1 MNKHHHIIG
10 IGRSGTTLLQSMLNA
25 QPQVWAGPEN
35 YFIPFFY
42 HAWKNKTVFNSEELA
57 LAARFHKAFGI
68 LQPYVGFTFDEAFF
82 SSNKEITSYQELIL
96 HTYRSFVDTLA
107 PTKDAVHF
115 INKNPLHSY
124 YLDALYTINPN
135 TKYIWMMRDY
145 RANVNSRKN
154 SVHLKSTSAYYNSLR
169 WIQFEQRIASF
180 QKQHPTHVLI
190 VRYEDLVQAP
200 DQWLIKVCEFL
211 EIPVKIGTQEAL
223 TPYQAL
229 FQHEVKTH
237 YEQADRMKKRFGDL
251 SKPIHSA
258 AVESWKGGLSTYEIE
273 VCEVIAGKQGST
285 YGYHATLTIPMAKRC
300 WIQALAIPFA
310 VKISLERAKDA
321 LFNRLPIRLKVIYFE
336 RWVLRID
343 KKRRN
348 HVAK

>member
-25 QPQVWAGPEN
+25 QPEVWAGPEN

-42 HAWKNKTVFNSEELA
+42 HAWKNKTEFSSEELA
-57 LAARFHKAFGI
+57 LTTRFHKAFGI
-68 LQPYVGFTFDEAFF
+68 LQPYVGFTFDKDSFV
-82 SSNKEITSYQELIL
+82 SNKEITSYEELII
-96 HTYRSFVDTLA
+96 HTYRSFVDALV

-124 YLDALYTINPN
+124 YLDALTAINSN
-135 TKYIWMMRDY
+135 SKYIWMMRDY

-180 QKQHPTHVLI
+180 QKQHPNHVLI

-200 DQWLIKVCEFL
+200 DHWLIKVCEFL
-211 EIPVKIGTQEAL
+211 KIPVKTGTQEAL
-223 TPYQAL
+223 APYQAL
-229 FQHEVKTH
+229 FQHEVKTQ
-237 YEQADRMKKRFGDL
+237 YELADRMKKRFGDL
-251 SKPIHSA
+251 SKPIHTA
-258 AVESWKGGLSTYEIE
+258 AVEAWKTGLTPQEIE

-285 YGYHATLTIPMAKRC
+285 YGYQTTLTIPIAKRC
-300 WIQALAIPFA
+300 WILALATPYAI
-310 VKISLERAKDA
+310 KIRMERAKDA

-343 KKRRN
+343 KKRKK
-348 HVAK
+348 HVA

>member
-1 MNKHHHIIG
+1 
-10 IGRSGTTLLQSMLNA
+10 MLNA

-42 HAWKNKTVFNSEELA
+42 HAWKNKTEFNSEELA

-68 LQPYVGFTFDEAFF
+68 LQPYVGFTFDEDSFV
-82 SSNKEITSYQELIL
+82 SNKEITSYEELIL

-180 QKQHPTHVLI
+180 QKQHPTQVLI
-190 VRYEDLVQAP
+190 VPYEELVQAP

-223 TPYQAL
+223 APYQAL
-229 FQHEVKTH
+229 FQHEVKTQ

-251 SKPIHSA
+251 SKPIHTA

-348 HVAK
+348 HVA

>member
-1 MNKHHHIIG
+1 
-10 IGRSGTTLLQSMLNA
+10 MLNA

-190 VRYEDLVQAP
+190 VPYEELVQAP

-223 TPYQAL
+223 APYQAL

-321 LFNRLPIRLKVIYFE
+321 LFNRLPIQLKVTYFE

-343 KKRRN
+343 KKRKK

>member
-1 MNKHHHIIG
+1 LNKHHHIIG

-25 QPQVWAGPEN
+25 QPEVWAGPEN

-42 HAWKNKTVFNSEELA
+42 HAWKNKTEFNSEELA
-57 LAARFHKAFGI
+57 LATRFHKAFGI
-68 LQPYVGFTFDEAFF
+68 LQPYVGFTFDKDSFV
-82 SSNKEITSYQELIL
+82 SNKEITSYEELII

-124 YLDALYTINPN
+124 YLDALHSINPN
-135 TKYIWMMRDY
+135 TKFIWMMRDY

-180 QKQHPTHVLI
+180 QKQHPNQLLI

-211 EIPVKIGTQEAL
+211 EIPVKMEAQEAL
-223 TPYQAL
+223 APYQAL
-229 FQHEVKTH
+229 FQHEVKTQ
-237 YEQADRMKKRFGDL
+237 YEQAERMKKRFGDL
-251 SKPIHSA
+251 SKPIHTA
-258 AVESWKGGLSTYEIE
+258 AVEAWKTGLSPQEIE
-273 VCEVIAGKQGST
+273 VCEVLAGRTGST
-285 YGYHATLTIPMAKRC
+285 YGYQNTLTIPFSKRC
-300 WIQALAIPFA
+300 WILACAIPYA
-310 VKISLERAKDA
+310 IKISIKRAKDA
-321 LFNRLPIRLKVIYFE
+321 LFNRLPIRLKVTYFE

-343 KKRRN
+343 KKRKK
-348 HVAK
+348 HVA

>member
-1 MNKHHHIIG
+1 LNKHHHIIG

-42 HAWKNKTVFNSEELA
+42 HAWKNKTEFSRADLA

-68 LQPYVGFTFDEAFF
+68 LQPYVGFSFDKAFF
-82 SSNKEITSYQELIL
+82 LSNIEIKSYEELII
-96 HTYRSFVDTLA
+96 HTYRSFVDQLA
-107 PTKDAVHF
+107 PTKDAIHF

-124 YLDALYTINPN
+124 HLDALHSISLD
-135 TKYIWMMRDY
+135 TKFIWMMRDY

-154 SVHLKSTSAYYNSLR
+154 SVHLKSTSAHYNSLR

-180 QKQHPTHVLI
+180 QKQHPNRVFI

-200 DQWLIKVCEFL
+200 DQTLAKVCDFL
-211 EIPVKIGTQEAL
+211 EIPVKTRTQEAL
-223 TPYQAL
+223 APYQAL
-229 FQHEVKTH
+229 FQHEVKTQ

-251 SKPIHSA
+251 SKPIHTA
-258 AVESWKGGLSTYEIE
+258 AVEAWKSGLTTQELE
-273 VCEVIAGKQGST
+273 VCEVIAGRTGST
-285 YGYHATLTIPMAKRC
+285 YGYQTTLTIPMAKRC
-300 WIQALAIPFA
+300 WIEAIAILFA
-310 VKISLERAKDA
+310 VKISMERAKDA
-321 LFNRLPIRLKVIYFE
+321 FFNRLPIQLKVTYFE

-343 KKRRN
+343 KKRKK
-348 HVAK
+348 HVA

>member
-1 MNKHHHIIG
+1 
-10 IGRSGTTLLQSMLNA
+10 MLNA

-42 HAWKNKTVFNSEELA
+42 HAWKNKTEFNQVDLA

-82 SSNKEITSYQELIL
+82 VSNIEIKSYEELII
-96 HTYRSFVDTLA
+96 HTYRSFVDQLA

-124 YLDALYTINPN
+124 HLDALHSISLD
-135 TKYIWMMRDY
+135 TKFIWMMRDY

-154 SVHLKSTSAYYNSLR
+154 SVHLKSTSAYYNTLR

-180 QKQHPTHVLI
+180 QKQHPNRVLI

-200 DQWLIKVCEFL
+200 DQTLAKVCDFL
-211 EIPVKIGTQEAL
+211 EIPVKTRTQEAL
-223 TPYQAL
+223 APYQAL
-229 FQHEVKTH
+229 FQHEVKTQ

-251 SKPIHSA
+251 SKPIHTA
-258 AVESWKGGLSTYEIE
+258 AVEAWKSGLTTQELE
-273 VCEVIAGKQGST
+273 VCEVIAGRTGST
-285 YGYHATLTIPMAKRC
+285 YGYQTTLTIPMAKRC
-300 WIQALAIPFA
+300 WILALATPYA
-310 VKISLERAKDA
+310 MKISMERAKDA
-321 LFNRLPIRLKVIYFE
+321 FFNRLPIQLKVSYFE

-343 KKRRN
+343 KKRKKY
-348 HVAK
+348 VA

>member
-1 MNKHHHIIG
+1 LNKHHHIIG

-25 QPQVWAGPEN
+25 QPEVWAGPEN

-42 HAWKNKTVFNSEELA
+42 HAWKNKTEFNSEELA

-68 LQPYVGFTFDEAFF
+68 LQPYVGFTYE
-82 SSNKEITSYQELIL
+82 ELII
-96 HTYRSFVDTLA
+96 HTYGSFVDQLT

-124 YLDALYTINPN
+124 YLDALTAINSN
-135 TKYIWMMRDY
+135 SKYIWMMRDY

-180 QKQHPTHVLI
+180 QKQHPNHVLI

-200 DQWLIKVCEFL
+200 DHWLIKVCEFL
-211 EIPVKIGTQEAL
+211 EISVKLETQEAL
-223 TPYQAL
+223 APYQAL
-229 FQHEVKTH
+229 FQREVKTQ
-237 YEQADRMKKRFGDL
+237 YKQAERMKKRFGDL
-251 SKPIHSA
+251 SKPIHTA
-258 AVESWKGGLSTYEIE
+258 AVESWKAGLSTQEIE
-273 VCEVIAGKQGST
+273 VCEVIAGKRGST
-285 YGYHATLTIPMAKRC
+285 YGYHTTLTIPIAKRC
-300 WIQALAIPFA
+300 WILALTIPYA

-343 KKRRN
+343 KKRKK
-348 HVAK
+348 HVS

>member
-1 MNKHHHIIG
+1 
-10 IGRSGTTLLQSMLNA
+10 MLNA

-190 VRYEDLVQAP
+190 VPYEELVQAP

-223 TPYQAL
+223 APYQAL

>member
-68 LQPYVGFTFDEAFF
+68 LQPYVGFTFDEDSFV
-82 SSNKEITSYQELIL
+82 SNKEITSYEELIL

-190 VRYEDLVQAP
+190 VPYEELVQAP

-223 TPYQAL
+223 APYQAL
-229 FQHEVKTH
+229 FQYEVKTQ
-237 YEQADRMKKRFGDL
+237 YEQANRMKKRFGDL
-251 SKPIHSA
+251 SKPIHTA

-348 HVAK
+348 HVA

>member
-25 QPQVWAGPEN
+25 QPKVWAGPEN

-42 HAWKNKTVFNSEELA
+42 HAWKNKTEFNSEELA

-68 LQPYVGFTFDEAFF
+68 LQPYVGFTFDKDSFV
-82 SSNKEITSYQELIL
+82 SNKEITSYEELII
-96 HTYRSFVDTLA
+96 HTYRSFVDALA

-124 YLDALYTINPN
+124 YLDALTAINPN
-135 TKYIWMMRDY
+135 SKYIWMMRDY

-154 SVHLKSTSAYYNSLR
+154 SVHLKSTSAYFNSLR

-200 DQWLIKVCEFL
+200 DHWLIKVCEFL
-211 EIPVKIGTQEAL
+211 EIPVKTGTQEAL
-223 TPYQAL
+223 APYQAL
-229 FQHEVKTH
+229 FQREVKTQ

-251 SKPIHSA
+251 SKPIHTA
-258 AVESWKGGLSTYEIE
+258 AVESWKTGLTTQEIE
-273 VCEVIAGKQGST
+273 VCEVIAGKQGNT
-285 YGYHATLTIPMAKRC
+285 YGYHTTLTIPIAKRC
-300 WIQALAIPFA
+300 WILALATPYA

-343 KKRRN
+343 KKRKK
-348 HVAK
+348 HVA